1 MLFAETA
8 VKRDTLL
15 ELAVVHLS
23 YPGSRLVHGMPM
35 MRKPPGQQP
44 NSRRT
49 HQIAV
54 DSENAS
60 DTSDSYEMFNLSGTQ
75 GKPYFVNVQL
85 NNCDLEMEIDTGASL
100 SIMSEQTYHS
110 LWQTQ
115 SRPDLQPTTV
125 KLHTYTKEPI
135 KVLGIITVHVCYKEQ
150 NKSMPLLVV
159 AGHGPSLLGR
169 DWLAQLKLDWQ
180 ELYQVNQSEHT
191 LQTILDKHKAVFK
204 DELGEAV
211 GITAKLHVSTNTK
224 PYFCRARPVPHSL
237 RHKIEEE
244 LQRLQE
250 QKVIEPVQMS
260 EWAAPIVPVLK
271 PDGTIRI
278 CGDYKITVNKAAK
291 PDVYPLPRVEDL
303 FATLAGGKTFTKLD
317 LAHAYQQI
325 PLEESSKQYVTINTH
340 KGLYQYN
347 RLPFG
352 VAAAPSIFQR
362 TLENLLQGIPHV
374 SIYLDDILVTGTSEA
389 EHLDT
394 LDQVLNRLETAGL
407 RLKQRKCA
415 FMLES
420 VIYLGHK
427 ISQKGLQPTEE
438 KVRAITEASPP
449 TNVSQLRSFLGLIN
463 YYGKIFPNLANM
475 LAPLYSLLQKAT
487 RWSWGKPQQSAFQ
500 EAKTQLTSEK
510 LLIHYDPSK
519 ELLLS
524 CDASPYGIGAVLSH
538 RMQDGTDQPI
548 AFASRSL
555 SKAEK
560 GYAHLDKEGLA
571 IVYGVKKF
579 HQYLYGR
586 KFIITSDHKP
596 LEHIFSSTRPTP
608 SLASARIQRWAL
620 TLSAYNYQIQY
631 KPGKDNSNADALS
644 RLPLPES
651 PTSVPL
657 PGETIFLM
665 DTLETSPVNAT
676 QIRTWT
682 SKDPVLSRVKELVLQ
697 GWVDTTDEQLQP
709 YQRRKDE

>member
-1 MLFAETA
+1 
-8 VKRDTLL
+8 
-15 ELAVVHLS
+15 
-23 YPGSRLVHGMPM
+23 
-35 MRKPPGQQP
+35 
-44 NSRRT
+44 
-49 HQIAV
+49 
-54 DSENAS
+54 
-60 DTSDSYEMFNLSGTQ
+60 
-75 GKPYFVNVQL
+75 
-85 NNCDLEMEIDTGASL
+85 
-100 SIMSEQTYHS
+100 
-110 LWQTQ
+110 
-115 SRPDLQPTTV
+115 
-125 KLHTYTKEPI
+125 
-135 KVLGIITVHVCYKEQ
+135 
-150 NKSMPLLVV
+150 
-159 AGHGPSLLGR
+159 
-169 DWLAQLKLDWQ
+169 
-180 ELYQVNQSEHT
+180 
-191 LQTILDKHKAVFK
+191 
-204 DELGEAV
+204 
-211 GITAKLHVSTNTK
+211 
-224 PYFCRARPVPHSL
+224 
-237 RHKIEEE
+237 
-244 LQRLQE
+244 
-250 QKVIEPVQMS
+250 MS

-325 PLEESSKQYVTINTH
+325 PLEESSKQYVIINTH

-427 ISQKGLQPTEE
+427 ILQKGLQPTEE

-524 CDASPYGIGAVLSH
+524 CDASPYGIGAVLLH

-586 KFIITSDHKP
+586 KFTITSDHKP

-608 SLASARIQRWAL
+608 SLASARIQHWAL

-665 DTLETSPVNAT
+665 DTLETLPVNAT

-709 YQRRKDE
+709 YQRRTDELSIHAGCILLGSRVVVPPAGRQKIMEELHQGHPGITRVKGLARGFVWWPGMDLDLENMVKSCPNCQVNQKAPPVAPLHPWEWPQRP

>member
-1 MLFAETA
+1 M
-8 VKRDTLL
+8 
-15 ELAVVHLS
+15 
-23 YPGSRLVHGMPM
+23 
-35 MRKPPGQQP
+35 
-44 NSRRT
+44 
-49 HQIAV
+49 
-54 DSENAS
+54 
-60 DTSDSYEMFNLSGTQ
+60 
-75 GKPYFVNVQL
+75 
-85 NNCDLEMEIDTGASL
+85 
-100 SIMSEQTYHS
+100 
-110 LWQTQ
+110 
-115 SRPDLQPTTV
+115 
-125 KLHTYTKEPI
+125 
-135 KVLGIITVHVCYKEQ
+135 
-150 NKSMPLLVV
+150 
-159 AGHGPSLLGR
+159 
-169 DWLAQLKLDWQ
+169 
-180 ELYQVNQSEHT
+180 
-191 LQTILDKHKAVFK
+191 
-204 DELGEAV
+204 
-211 GITAKLHVSTNTK
+211 
-224 PYFCRARPVPHSL
+224 
-237 RHKIEEE
+237 
-244 LQRLQE
+244 
-250 QKVIEPVQMS
+250 
-260 EWAAPIVPVLK
+260 PVLK

-463 YYGKIFPNLANM
+463 YYGKFFPNLAKM

-586 KFIITSDHKP
+586 KFTITSDHKP

-709 YQRRKDE
+709 YQRRKDELSIHAGCILLGSRVVVPPAGRQKIMEELHQGHPGITRVKGLARGFVWWPGMDLDLENMVKSCPNCQVNQKAPPVAPLHPWEWPQRPWTRLHIDYAGPFLGKMFLVFSLSSLLKWVGGEGCENIEGRFEKDW